1 MKSPDP
7 SLKDRVG
14 RMHRRLLLLQRI
26 FQSPHDTKI
35 AELLEA
41 GNEHADPG
49 LSAAIRELIDEL
61 IEHARVLTSIPAPI
75 SDWHPGDTSDD
86 ERWRGLTEIE
96 RREVLAIV
104 SGYENLIV
112 WGEEFA
118 RRPGLPP
125 QKINEAFEF
134 LRAERAR
141 LGRFRQEMGFLERR
155 RIAG

>member
-1 MKSPDP
+1 MQSADP
-7 SLKDRVG
+7 SLKERVG
-14 RMHRRLLLLQRI
+14 RMHRRLLLLQRL
-26 FQSPHDTKI
+26 FQSPRDPE
-35 AELLEA
+35 AELPEMVD
-41 GNEHADPG
+41 GGGDPTLG
-49 LSAAIRELIDEL
+49 AAIRELVDEL
-61 IEHARVLTSIPAPI
+61 TEQARILTSIPSPI
-75 SDWHPGDTSDD
+75 SEWQPGDGPDD

-104 SGYENLIV
+104 SGYENLIA

-125 QKINEAFEF
+125 QKIHEACEY

-155 RIAG
+155 QIAG

>member
-1 MKSPDP
+1 
-7 SLKDRVG
+7 
-14 RMHRRLLLLQRI
+14 MHRRLLLLQRL
-26 FQSPHDTKI
+26 FQSPNDADLTD
-35 AELLEA
+35 LLES
-41 GNEHADPG
+41 GDEPSDPG
-49 LSAAIRELIDEL
+49 LRAAIRELIDEL
-61 IEHARVLTSIPAPI
+61 TEQARVLTSIPAPI
-75 SDWHPGDTSDD
+75 SEWQPGDTSDD

-104 SGYENLIV
+104 SGYENLIA

-125 QKINEAFEF
+125 QKIHEACEY

-155 RIAG
+155 RFAG